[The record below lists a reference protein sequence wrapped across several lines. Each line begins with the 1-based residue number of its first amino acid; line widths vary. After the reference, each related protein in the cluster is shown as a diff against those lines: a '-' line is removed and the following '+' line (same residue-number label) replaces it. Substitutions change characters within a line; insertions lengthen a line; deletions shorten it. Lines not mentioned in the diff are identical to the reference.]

1 MADTT
6 TKILEVVVDNNRAVT
21 AIAEYNRLIDE
32 QKQLQKELAQ
42 QAKDK
47 LISEADYY
55 KAMAKSKEEVKSY
68 SRSVQELSKEVQ
80 NNIKK
85 GQEQEGS
92 LRGLRAA
99 LSLAT
104 KEFDALSR
112 AERNGEAGR
121 AKMEEIN
128 RITTELKEAEA
139 ETQRFY
145 RNVGNYPDFQPLE
158 TQLGEL
164 KKQLQQMKFEG
175 KENTEEFVAMAKQAS
190 AMKDAIADVEQQIN
204 AGASDTAQLDSLIQG
219 TSTLL
224 ALYAQYS
231 TISSALGVENEEL
244 DKTFKILATTL
255 GVLTAAQT
263 VQNALQS
270 QSAVMRGL
278 EAAKTWLQVAAEK
291 AHAAALTKTGLAQK
305 AATAAQ
311 WAFNKAAA
319 ASPLGLLVTAL
330 IAATAAVYGLVKAFV
345 AFTRPSKTAMEAF
358 KKTGEELNKLDEK
371 YAEHIEHIK
380 AAGASEREVA
390 LQTIALNKD
399 VARRRAEHFK
409 EARKLY
415 KEDEEAYKEALDA
428 KKAADEAYQ
437 KSLTDARRS
446 FFIDVAKFNTEQ
458 STAGMSDE
466 QKQIR
471 AVNKAYEERLAIIK
485 KLKEEDSAI
494 GTLGAQ
500 LMEAD
505 AVRMRDAELAKIRK
519 EAAEKRAK
527 DELSLLREL
536 ADARLDL
543 MKDESQQARAQEEE
557 RYSRAIADLKKRLE
571 TEKHLSAN
579 ERKAINDLIEVE
591 HKKHQQTM
599 ADLDHEALQERL
611 KNDADLIRTKLEAV
625 RKGGEEEFKLKL
637 QQLEAERDLEL
648 SNLELTEDMKAAIQA
663 KYDAKEAE
671 LRKERNNKILEES
684 QELVEL
690 EWANRINEAA
700 VKGQNT
706 LELEVEAAK
715 ARLESLHQL
724 EGESDAEFR
733 ARQLEAQ
740 REYVEAGKKLTEYE
754 VQIQQD
760 KFDAIEG
767 LTKGLTGIIEAFG
780 EDNEKAAKASKI
792 LALAEIAINTG
803 KAIAAGVAAS
813 AAAGGFPANIG
824 AIGTT
829 IATVLANI
837 ASAIST
843 VKSAKFALGGYVS
856 GPGSATS
863 DSIPARL
870 SNGESV
876 MNAKTTSMFGPLLSS
891 LNQAGGGVAFNPAT
905 GGQREGY
912 EFLAAAVAAGMKG
925 VKLHVAVDEVSRVQ
939 DRVEH
944 IKDISTI
951 K

>member
-55 KAMAKSKEEVKSY
+55 KAVAKSKEEVKAY

-80 NNIKK
+80 NNIKDA
-85 GQEQEGS
+85 QEQEGS
-92 LRGLRAA
+92 LRGLRAQ
-99 LSLAT
+99 LSNLT

-121 AKMEEIN
+121 LKMEEIN

-175 KENTEEFVAMAKQAS
+175 KENTEEFAAMAKQAS

-291 AHAAALTKTGLAQK
+291 AQAAALTKTGLAQK

-371 YAEHIEHIK
+371 YAEHIDHIK

-399 VARRRAEHFK
+399 MARRRAAHFK
-409 EARKLY
+409 EAKKLY
-415 KEDEEAYKEALDA
+415 KEDEEAYKEALEA

-446 FFIDVAKFNTEQ
+446 FAIEVAKFNTEQ

-471 AVNKAYEERLAIIK
+471 AVNKAYEEHLALIK
-485 KLKEEDSAI
+485 KLKEEGEI

-500 LMEAD
+500 AMEED

-543 MKDESQQARAQEEE
+543 IKDENQQARAQEEE

-571 TEKHLSAN
+571 TEKHLSAK

-591 HKKHQQTM
+591 HKKHQQVM
-599 ADLDHEALQERL
+599 ADLDYEALQERL

-648 SNLELTEDMKAAIQA
+648 SNLELTEDMKAAIRA
-663 KYDAKEAE
+663 KYDAQEAE

-706 LELEVEAAK
+706 LELEMEAAK
-715 ARLESLHQL
+715 ARLDSLHQL

-803 KAIAAGVAAS
+803 KAIAVGVAQA
-813 AAAGGFPANIG
+813 AAAGPFPMNIA

-856 GPGSATS
+856 GPGTATS

>member
-55 KAMAKSKEEVKSY
+55 KAVAKSKEEVKAY

-80 NNIKK
+80 NNIKDA
-85 GQEQEGS
+85 QEQEGS
-92 LRGLRAA
+92 LRGLRAQ
-99 LSLAT
+99 LSNLT

-121 AKMEEIN
+121 LKMEEIN

-175 KENTEEFVAMAKQAS
+175 KENTEEFKAMAKQAS
-190 AMKDAIADVEQQIN
+190 AMKDAIADVEQQIT

-255 GVLTAAQT
+255 GVLTAAQM
-263 VQNALQS
+263 VQNALQN
-270 QSAVMRGL
+270 QSAVMRAID
-278 EAAKTWLQVAAEK
+278 AAKTWLQVTAEK

-305 AATAAQ
+305 AATVAQ

-345 AFTRPSKTAMEAF
+345 AFTSPSKTAMEAF

-371 YAEHIEHIK
+371 YAEHIDHIK

-399 VARRRAEHFK
+399 IARRRAEHFK
-409 EARKLY
+409 EAKKLY
-415 KEDEEAYKEALDA
+415 KEDEEAYKEALEA

-446 FFIDVAKFNTEQ
+446 FAIEVAKFNTEQ
-458 STAGMSDE
+458 STSGMSDE
-466 QKQIR
+466 QKQIQ

-485 KLKEEDSAI
+485 KLKEEGEI
-494 GTLGAQ
+494 RTLGAQ
-500 LMEAD
+500 AMEED

-519 EAAEKRAK
+519 ESAEKRAK
-527 DELSLLREL
+527 DELFLLREL

-543 MKDESQQARAQEEE
+543 IKDESQQARAQEEE

-571 TEKHLSAN
+571 TEKNLSTK

-591 HKKHQQTM
+591 HKKHQQVM

-648 SNLELTEDMKAAIQA
+648 SNLELTEDMKAAIRA
-663 KYDAKEAE
+663 KYDAQEAE

-715 ARLESLHQL
+715 ARLDSLHQL

-780 EDNEKAAKASKI
+780 KDNEKAAKASKI

-803 KAIAAGVAAS
+803 KAIAAGVAQA
-813 AAAGGFPANIG
+813 AAAGPFPANIG
-824 AIGTT
+824 AIGST

-856 GPGSATS
+856 GPGTATS

>member
-6 TKILEVVVDNNRAVT
+6 TKVLEVIVDNNKAV
-21 AIAEYNRLIDE
+21 ASIAEYNRLIDE
-32 QKQLQKELAQ
+32 QKQLQKDLAD
-42 QAKDK
+42 QAKQK
-47 LISEADYY
+47 LISESDYY
-55 KAMAKSKEEVKSY
+55 KAMAKSKEEVKAY

-80 NNIKK
+80 NNIKDA
-85 GQEQEGS
+85 QEQEGS
-92 LRGLRAA
+92 LRGLRAQ
-99 LSLAT
+99 LSNLT

-158 TQLGEL
+158 TQLGEI

-175 KENTEEFVAMAKQAS
+175 KENTEEFKAMAKQAS
-190 AMKDAIADVEQQIN
+190 AMKDAIADVEQQIT

-231 TISSALGVENEEL
+231 TISSALGVKNEEL

-255 GVLTAAQT
+255 GVLTAAQM
-263 VQNALQS
+263 VQNALQN
-270 QSAVMRGL
+270 QSAVMR
-278 EAAKTWLQVAAEK
+278 AIDATKTWLQVTAEK

-305 AATAAQ
+305 AATVAQ

-330 IAATAAVYGLVKAFV
+330 VAATAAVYGLVKAFV
-345 AFTRPSKTAMEAF
+345 AFTRPSKTALETF
-358 KKTGEELNKLDEK
+358 KKTGEELDKLGEK
-371 YAEHIEHIK
+371 YEEHINHIK

-390 LQTIALNKD
+390 LQTITLNKD
-399 VARRRAEHFK
+399 MARRRAEHFK
-409 EARKLY
+409 EAKKLY
-415 KEDEEAYKEALDA
+415 KEDEEAYKEALEA

-446 FFIDVAKFNTEQ
+446 FAIEVAKFNTEQ

-466 QKQIR
+466 QKQIH

-485 KLKEEDSAI
+485 KLKEEGEI

-500 LMEAD
+500 AMEES

-543 MKDESQQARAQEEE
+543 IKDESQQARAQEEE
-557 RYSRAIADLKKRLE
+557 RHSRAIADLKKRLE
-571 TEKHLSAN
+571 TEKNLSAKQ
-579 ERKAINDLIEVE
+579 RKALNDLIELE
-591 HKKHQQTM
+591 EKRHQQAL
-599 ADLDHEALQERL
+599 ADLDYEALQERL
-611 KNDADLIRTKLEAV
+611 KNESEMLKLRLEAV
-625 RKGGEEEFKLKL
+625 EEGGEAELDLKLK
-637 QQLEAERDLEL
+637 QLETLRDLEL
-648 SNLELTEDMKAAIQA
+648 ANTELTEEQKQLIRESYAKQEQELKEQTAKAMHE
-663 KYDAKEAE
+663 KEMEE
-671 LRKERNNKILEES
+671 LRLFWQNQID
-684 QELVEL
+684 
-690 EWANRINEAA
+690 EAA
-700 VKGQNT
+700 QKDQNT
-706 LELEVEAAK
+706 LELEIQARK
-715 ARLESLHQL
+715 AQLDALHQI
-724 EGESDAEFR
+724 EGESDEEFR
-733 ARQLEAQ
+733 ARQLEA
-740 REYVEAGKKLTEYE
+740 KKAYIDAQKALDDYE
-754 VQIQQD
+754 VEVAQT
-760 KFDAIEG
+760 KWSTIEG
-767 LTKGLTGIIEAFG
+767 LMTGITQVMEAFG
-780 EDNEKAAKASKI
+780 DENKKLAKASKV

-803 KAIAAGVAAS
+803 KAIAAGVAQAQS
-813 AAAGGFPANIG
+813 VPFPANLA

-829 IATVLANI
+829 VTTVLANI

-843 VKSAKFALGGYVS
+843 VKSAKFASGGYVS
-856 GPGSATS
+856 GPGTGTS

-876 MNAKTTSMFGPLLSS
+876 INARSTAMFGPLLSS
-891 LNQAGGGVAFNPAT
+891 LNQAGGGVAFNPAAS
-905 GGQREGY
+905 GQREGY

-925 VKLHVAVDEVSRVQ
+925 VDFHVAVDEVSKVQSRV
-939 DRVEH
+939 DH

-951 K
+951 G

>member
-55 KAMAKSKEEVKSY
+55 KAVAKSKEEVKAY

-80 NNIKK
+80 NNIKDA
-85 GQEQEGS
+85 QEQEGS
-92 LRGLRAA
+92 LRGLRAQ
-99 LSLAT
+99 LSNLT

-121 AKMEEIN
+121 LKMEEIN

-291 AHAAALTKTGLAQK
+291 AQAAALTKTGLAQK

-371 YAEHIEHIK
+371 YAEHIDHIK

-399 VARRRAEHFK
+399 MARRRAEHFK

-415 KEDEEAYKEALDA
+415 KEDEEAYKEALEA

-446 FFIDVAKFNTEQ
+446 FAIEVAKFNTEQ

-471 AVNKAYEERLAIIK
+471 AVNKAYEERLALIK
-485 KLKEEDSAI
+485 KLKEEGEI
-494 GTLGAQ
+494 GTLGVQA
-500 LMEAD
+500 MEAD

-543 MKDESQQARAQEEE
+543 IKDESQQARAQEEE

-571 TEKHLSAN
+571 TEKNLSAK

-591 HKKHQQTM
+591 HKKHQQAM

-648 SNLELTEDMKAAIQA
+648 SNLELTEDMKAAIRA
-663 KYDAKEAE
+663 KYDAQEAE
-671 LRKERNNKILEES
+671 LRKERNNKVLKES

-700 VKGQNT
+700 VKGQDT

-803 KAIAAGVAAS
+803 KAIAVGVAQA
-813 AAAGGFPANIG
+813 AAAGPFPKNIA

>member
-55 KAMAKSKEEVKSY
+55 KAVAKSKEEVKAY

-80 NNIKK
+80 NNIKDA
-85 GQEQEGS
+85 QEQEGS
-92 LRGLRAA
+92 LRGLRAQ
-99 LSLAT
+99 LSNLT

-231 TISSALGVENEEL
+231 TVISALGVENEEL

-263 VQNALQS
+263 VQNAVQS

-278 EAAKTWLQVAAEK
+278 TAATTWLQVAAEK

-345 AFTRPSKTAMEAF
+345 AFTSPSKTALEAF
-358 KKTGEELNKLDEK
+358 KKTGEALDKLGEK
-371 YAEHIEHIK
+371 YEEHIEDIK
-380 AAGASEREVA
+380 AAGATERQVLLETLA
-390 LQTIALNKD
+390 ANED
-399 VARRRAEHFK
+399 MARRRAEHFK
-409 EARKLY
+409 EAKRLY
-415 KEDEEAYKEALDA
+415 DEDEDAYKDALAAKEAA
-428 KKAADEAYQ
+428 EKAHADSINAIRRNLLASSAASYEEWLNS
-437 KSLTDARRS
+437 SLTDEE
-446 FFIDVAKFNTEQ
+446 K
-458 STAGMSDE
+458 
-466 QKQIR
+466 KIR
-471 AVNKAYEERLAIIK
+471 DVNKAYEDQIAMINALVEAGKYKSAKDAALDRKSAEFWRDDAIARIR
-485 KLKEEDSAI
+485 
-494 GTLGAQ
+494 Q
-500 LMEAD
+500 EAS
-505 AVRMRDAELAKIRK
+505 
-519 EAAEKRAK
+519 EKRGKA
-527 DELSLLREL
+527 ELSLLREL

-543 MKDESQQARAQEEE
+543 IKDESQQARAQEEE

-571 TEKHLSAN
+571 TEKNLSAN

-591 HKKHQQTM
+591 HKKHQQVM

-648 SNLELTEDMKAAIQA
+648 SNLELTEDMKAAIRA
-663 KYDAKEAE
+663 KYDAQEAE

-715 ARLESLHQL
+715 ARLDSLHQL

-803 KAIAAGVAAS
+803 KAIAAGVAQA
-813 AAAGGFPANIG
+813 AAAGPFPANIG
-824 AIGTT
+824 AIGAT

-856 GPGSATS
+856 GPGTATS

>member
-55 KAMAKSKEEVKSY
+55 KAVAKSKEEVKAY

-80 NNIKK
+80 NNIKDA
-85 GQEQEGS
+85 QEQEGS
-92 LRGLRAA
+92 LRGLRAQ
-99 LSLAT
+99 LSNLT

-121 AKMEEIN
+121 LKMEEIN

-244 DKTFKILATTL
+244 DKTFKILTTTL

-319 ASPLGLLVTAL
+319 ASPLGLLIAAL

-345 AFTRPSKTAMEAF
+345 AFTSPSKAALEAF
-358 KKTGEELNKLDEK
+358 KKTGEALDKLGEK
-371 YAEHIEHIK
+371 YEEHIEDIK
-380 AAGASEREVA
+380 AAGATERQVLLETLA
-390 LQTIALNKD
+390 ANED
-399 VARRRAEHFK
+399 MARRRAEHFK
-409 EARKLY
+409 EAKRLY
-415 KEDEEAYKEALDA
+415 DEDEDAYKDALAAKEAA
-428 KKAADEAYQ
+428 EKAHADSINAIRRNLLASSAASYENWLNS
-437 KSLTDARRS
+437 SLTDEE
-446 FFIDVAKFNTEQ
+446 K
-458 STAGMSDE
+458 
-466 QKQIR
+466 KIR
-471 AVNKAYEERLAIIK
+471 DVNKAYEDQIAMINALVEAGEYK
-485 KLKEEDSAI
+485 SAK
-494 GTLGAQ
+494 
-500 LMEAD
+500 D
-505 AVRMRDAELAKIRK
+505 AALDRKSAEFWRDDTIARIRQ
-519 EAAEKRAK
+519 EAAEKRGKA
-527 DELSLLREL
+527 ELSLLREL

-543 MKDESQQARAQEEE
+543 IKDESQQARAQEEE

-571 TEKHLSAN
+571 TEKNLSAK

-591 HKKHQQTM
+591 NKKHQQAM

-648 SNLELTEDMKAAIQA
+648 SNLELTEDMKAAIRA
-663 KYDAKEAE
+663 KYDAQEAE

-715 ARLESLHQL
+715 ARLDSLHQL

-803 KAIAAGVAAS
+803 KAIAAGVAQA
-813 AAAGGFPANIG
+813 AAAGPFPANIG
-824 AIGTT
+824 AIGST

-856 GPGSATS
+856 GPGTATS